1 MGGAVTYTT
10 RKDIVAK
17 VSYMCHDILR
27 FVSTLKT
34 VIYYAIKRPIGRV
47 LPL

>member
-1 MGGAVTYTT
+1 MGGAATYTT

-17 VSYMCHDILR
+17 TSYMRHDILR
-27 FVSTLKT
+27 FVSTFKT
-34 VIYYAIKRPIGRV
+34 VIYYVIKYLIGRV